1 MSWFY
6 PLQKLLG
13 HEVGPEDPLSIDIA
27 QQEADEATKKAA
39 IWEERTKDKL
49 YIPSWER
56 IPRNITRRRSER
68 KQDTLLRKQEN
79 IQAGRH
85 TDRDMDILISRQK
98 DPNIRE
104 YQEKA
109 IAEKRFQDTAFKLGV
124 GPRGQ
129 SVYSTT
135 DPYMPK
141 ITDIQ
146 KQHKVEPNQIQ
157 AAVVKEIDA
166 WNQANRIRNR
176 RNEFRGPMP
185 SPKRLMGDKYDKT
198 KRYEWQNTGKD
209 IASILDLSEK
219 DLERFKDEDTPV
231 FSQGAYSTYQ
241 DRIEWKE
248 PITNDERR
256 TIAHEQLHRFI
267 KKHPSGKA
275 FRNLDGD
282 HELFVRAYTHLL
294 DGGRLDDPELMVD
307 LESAVGKYSDI
318 NLDRFLKD
326 VPRKIQAFERAVLGA
341 DYGEPIKRE
350 SWLPEIV
357 VTATRPKAVEDQME
371 YLLSPIKQNEY
382 FPTFIENLKLRESDH
397 GNTPMPTND
406 DKEKHLPK
414 NQKTLDIAYGHKI
427 KPHELAAGEIYG
439 IKFRDSNGNY
449 IPLTDKN
456 KIFILEQD
464 VYRET
469 DEALEASWNKKLAD
483 RGLVWEDLPNKYKYP
498 LMDLA
503 FNTGAETAKQWTDI
517 FDDVKNNNDK
527 SFVKNLRREGGAGT
541 WTKGMD
547 NRVAKVAYKNG
558 LVDSL
563 KQAKEYGLKLADT
576 NDIPLG
582 KKDYTPV
589 PSSLLQSILNK

>member
-6 PLQKLLG
+6 PLQKLFG
-13 HEVGPEDPLSIDIA
+13 YEVGPEDPLSIDIA
-27 QQEADEATKKAA
+27 QQKADEATKKAA
-39 IWEERTKDKL
+39 VWEERNKDKR

-124 GPRGQ
+124 GPHGQ
-129 SVYSTT
+129 SVYSIT
-135 DPYMPK
+135 DPYMPT
-141 ITDIQ
+141 IAGIQ

-198 KRYEWQNTGKD
+198 KRYEWQNTGKS

-219 DLERFKDEDTPV
+219 DLERFKDEDALV
-231 FSQGAYSTYQ
+231 FYQGAYSPVQ

-248 PITNDERR
+248 PITNDERM

-275 FRNLDGD
+275 FRDLDGD

-294 DGGRLDDPELMVD
+294 DGGVLDDPSLREN
-307 LESAVGKYSDI
+307 LEKTVGKYSDT

-326 VPRKIQAFERAVLGA
+326 MPQKIKAFERSVLGS
-341 DYGEPIKRE
+341 DYTYDPNRHEGQELE
-350 SWLPEIV
+350 EIV
-357 VTATRPKAVEDQME
+357 VTGYRDAIDNQMEQLLSSNKREVRAIRNNNPFNLKYTEIKWDGKLPLDKETEDTFERFDSNLMGMRAGIINTLTHHIKYGDDTIEKLITRHAPSNENDTKNFINFVSKNMGIEPNQKIDLKNKEVLYEYAKAVVTME
-371 YLLSPIKQNEY
+371 GFKSDELDSIIYDAIELGYKQ
-382 FPTFIENLKLRESDH
+382 K
-397 GNTPMPTND
+397 
-406 DKEKHLPK
+406 
-414 NQKTLDIAYGHKI
+414 KI
-427 KPHELAAGEIYG
+427 
-439 IKFRDSNGNY
+439 NN
-449 IPLTDKN
+449 LTD
-456 KIFILEQD
+456 
-464 VYRET
+464 
-469 DEALEASWNKKLAD
+469 
-483 RGLVWEDLPNKYKYP
+483 
-498 LMDLA
+498 
-503 FNTGAETAKQWTDI
+503 
-517 FDDVKNNNDK
+517 
-527 SFVKNLRREGGAGT
+527 
-541 WTKGMD
+541 
-547 NRVAKVAYKNG
+547 
-558 LVDSL
+558 
-563 KQAKEYGLKLADT
+563 
-576 NDIPLG
+576 
-582 KKDYTPV
+582 
-589 PSSLLQSILNK
+589 